1 MAFADLGLLPAL
13 ARALQAQGLRQPTPV
28 QAQAIPAALA
38 GGDVLARAPTGS
50 GKTLAYALPLLQ
62 RLAAQGRRAPRLPWA
77 LVLVPTRELATQVA
91 DTVQALAPALTLA
104 QPLKLVTAVGGLS
117 INPQMMALRGGADVV
132 VATPGRLLDLV
143 DHNAL
148 VLGGVALLVLDEA
161 DRLLDEGFAAEIQ
174 RVLAL
179 VPRRR
184 QTLLLSATFPPAVQ
198 ALADG
203 LLQQPRVVRAEAGAP
218 AGDQAPGA
226 DQDAGEPA
234 GGDGGGGDRAAQA
247 TAAPGPGEGATPG
260 APGRAAALAAAS
272 NAASPS
278 AGASAAA
285 GLPAAL
291 AAIHQRALQVDVPRR
306 TALLREL
313 LKQHRWPRVLVFVAT
328 QHATEHVADK
338 LRAQGITAA
347 PLHGQLSTGARH
359 AALSGLQAGTLQVVV
374 ATDLAARGLHIP
386 ALDAVVNYDLPRAA
400 ADHVH
405 RIGRTGRAGASGVA
419 ISFVTATTEAH
430 FRLIEKRQGL
440 RVPREV
446 LPGFEPT
453 ETAPETASA
462 PGAEA
467 PGSGGVKGKRPSKK
481 DKLRTEAAAAAA
493 PARRR

>member
-13 ARALQAQGLRQPTPV
+13 ARALQAQGLRQPTRV

-50 GKTLAYALPLLQ
+50 GKTLAYVLPLLQ

-91 DTVQALAPALTLA
+91 DTVQALAPALALA

-203 LLQQPRVVRAEAGAP
+203 LLEQPTVVRAEAGTP
-218 AGDQAPGA
+218 AGDPASASGPGDQTPADGRDGGDPAPAVAG
-226 DQDAGEPA
+226 DAG
-234 GGDGGGGDRAAQA
+234 
-247 TAAPGPGEGATPG
+247 APT
-260 APGRAAALAAAS
+260 
-272 NAASPS
+272 ASPT
-278 AGASAAA
+278 AGASA
-285 GLPAAL
+285 
-291 AAIHQRALQVDVPRR
+291 
-306 TALLREL
+306 
-313 LKQHRWPRVLVFVAT
+313 
-328 QHATEHVADK
+328 
-338 LRAQGITAA
+338 
-347 PLHGQLSTGARH
+347 
-359 AALSGLQAGTLQVVV
+359 
-374 ATDLAARGLHIP
+374 
-386 ALDAVVNYDLPRAA
+386 
-400 ADHVH
+400 
-405 RIGRTGRAGASGVA
+405 
-419 ISFVTATTEAH
+419 
-430 FRLIEKRQGL
+430 
-440 RVPREV
+440 
-446 LPGFEPT
+446 
-453 ETAPETASA
+453 
-462 PGAEA
+462 
-467 PGSGGVKGKRPSKK
+467 
-481 DKLRTEAAAAAA
+481 
-493 PARRR
+493 